1 MSYAVDGAIPME
13 QQSLVPCHT
22 CGRNFNKKALDRHAP
37 VCQKNQAK
45 KPPKLGKTALKSQ
58 QKMAEIAAKQ
68 QGTTNGLPGRK
79 ANIPITSSKAA
90 GDWRSKR
97 EDMIATMKYA
107 RQADRA
113 AKLGGPMPD
122 APVLQNDPYAD
133 YVKCDYCNRK
143 FAEESSKRHIEFC
156 KMQASRRP
164 SVKPGVQAAAAKQN
178 KRVLYQPPK
187 LKKKTSVGGSSM
199 GGGSSSP
206 KVSSPG
212 LARRSNGVN
221 ERNAVNDRNP
231 SRATAASSSKYGI
244 KSSLQKH
251 ETTKPPPARYNKPS
265 KALPSNCRSCSIEY
279 PVDWAKFC
287 PNCGQKR

>member
-1 MSYAVDGAIPME
+1 MSYDIAGAIQLE
-13 QQSLVPCHT
+13 QQQVSLVPCHT

-37 VCQKNQAK
+37 ICQKNQAK
-45 KPPKLGKTALKSQ
+45 KPPKLGAMARKSQ
-58 QKMAEIAAKQ
+58 QKVAEIAAKQ
-68 QGTTNGLPGRK
+68 QNSAPGSLPGKK
-79 ANIPITSSKAA
+79 ANIQITSSKAT

-133 YVKCDYCNRK
+133 YVKCNYCDRK

-156 KMQASRRP
+156 KMQSSRRP

-187 LKKKTSVGGSSM
+187 LKKKTSVGGSA
-199 GGGSSSP
+199 SP
-206 KVSSPG
+206 KVSSPSM
-212 LARRSNGVN
+212 ARRSTGAVN

-231 SRATAASSSKYGI
+231 NRATAASSSKYGI

-251 ETTKPPPARYNKPS
+251 ETTKPPPVRFSKPTQ
-265 KALPSNCRSCSIEY
+265 ALPSNCRSCSIEY

>member
-1 MSYAVDGAIPME
+1 MSYDIAGAIQME
-13 QQSLVPCHT
+13 QQQVSLVPCHT

-45 KPPKLGKTALKSQ
+45 KPAKLGAMARKSQ
-58 QKMAEIAAKQ
+58 QKVAEVAAKQ
-68 QGTTNGLPGRK
+68 QSTSGLPGKK
-79 ANIPITSSKAA
+79 ANIQITSSKAT

-133 YVKCDYCNRK
+133 YVLCNYCDRK
-143 FAEESSKRHIEFC
+143 FAEDSSKRHIEFC

-187 LKKKTSVGGSSM
+187 LKKKASVGGSASPKI
-199 GGGSSSP
+199 SSP
-206 KVSSPG
+206 SM
-212 LARRSNGVN
+212 ARRSSGAVA
-221 ERNAVNDRNP
+221 ERNSVNDRNP
-231 SRATAASSSKYGI
+231 SRATAASSSRYGI

-251 ETTKPPPARYNKPS
+251 ETTKPPPARSS
-265 KALPSNCRSCSIEY
+265 KQTQALPSNCRSCSIEY